1 MITFKF
7 NFEKAVQAAGVVLR
21 LHHGRME
28 YLRLLKILY
37 IADREL
43 LAETGRTLTGD
54 RAVAMKNGPVLSEVY
69 DLLKGQAARAGEW
82 DAAIRTEKYE
92 VVLREP
98 VPVGKLTKAEANKL
112 TQLCDRYRDTN
123 SYDLSELTHDF
134 AEWAEKFDAKCPN
147 PPQSI
152 AWETALTG
160 QGRAYLIGEVVQR
173 LRDRES
179 AAAAFGE

>member
-7 NFEKAVQAAGVVLR
+7 NFEKTVQASGVVLR

-69 DLLKGQAARAGEW
+69 DLIKGQAARAGEW
-82 DAAIRTEKYE
+82 DAALHTDKYE
-92 VVLREP
+92 VVLCES
-98 VPVGKLTKAEANKL
+98 VPLGKLTKAEGGKL
-112 TQLCDRYRDTN
+112 AELCDRYRDTN

-134 AEWAEKFDAKCPN
+134 AEWSEKFDAECPT
-147 PPQSI
+147 PPRAI
-152 AWETALTG
+152 AWESALASE
-160 QGRAYLIGEVVQR
+160 GRAHLIGEVVER
-173 LRDRES
+173 HRVREL

>member
-1 MITFKF
+1 MITFTFGFAKT
-7 NFEKAVQAAGVVLR
+7 VQAAGVVLR
-21 LHHGRME
+21 EHHGRME

-69 DLLKGQAARAGEW
+69 DLIKGQTARAGEW
-82 DAAIRTEKYE
+82 DASVRTEKYE

-98 VPVGKLTKAEANKL
+98 VSLGKLTKAEVNKL
-112 TQLCDRYRDTN
+112 RELCDRYRDTN

-134 AEWAEKFDAKCPN
+134 TEWSEVFDAKN
-147 PPQSI
+147 PKPPRPI
-152 AWETALTG
+152 AWESALTG
-160 QGRAYLIGEVVQR
+160 QGRGGLIGEVEER
-173 LRDRES
+173 LRGREL
-179 AAAAFGE
+179 AAVAFGE